1 MTDKT
6 ICIVMGHSRND
17 YYDDFVLGAMRLAN
31 ELGYTTVTYS
41 TSKISKTKND
51 VESKIYD
58 LIDFSKFDGVIL
70 HLKSFY
76 DQKNIANGIEK
87 KIKASGAKYVVL
99 GDLSRVDENTPEY
112 ENSFG
117 LVVDHLIEKHN
128 CRNIHCLGGV
138 AGVKNPRIDSFVNS
152 MKSHSLPCPQ
162 SNLIY
167 GGNWI
172 DGAEKYAKDLAL
184 GNIEMPD
191 AVVCIYDRIAK
202 ALISELFKNGIKV
215 PDDVRVVGMDGEIT
229 AFNDIFSLTTI
240 PANATYHGKRIMA
253 ELYKKIT
260 KKTTEF
266 ASSVNSVITGESC
279 GCGKITPSLRQI
291 RMNIEKLERDT
302 EYDTYYQNSEIQEK
316 LFRIKGESDLP
327 FIIDNHTYLVPDVK
341 SFSVSVV
348 EGKNKAR
355 CLFHSYWDYNGGTV
369 DFDYTDILPPESRTD
384 NLVKNIHVLP
394 LAFHDKFH
402 GFATACYHQ
411 SLMHSEYLKR
421 FCRDI
426 SISLDILYNKSDLF
440 HNIEVSP
447 VSDISSGIRSSEEA
461 LYIKKD
467 GVLTKVTSDNILYF
481 EAFDK
486 KVFVTLKSGSF
497 EVKSTITELEEKLES
512 SGFMRISKSILLNT
526 TRVTGIKVEKDR
538 TLLALLITKQSVRVS
553 RKYAEAFKIKMG
565 LK

>member
-6 ICIVMGHSRND
+6 ICIVMGHSRGD
-17 YYDDFVLGAMRLAN
+17 YYDDFILGAMRLAN

-41 TSKISKTKND
+41 TSKLSKTKSD

-76 DQKNIANGIEK
+76 DQKNIAAGIEK
-87 KIKASGAKYVVL
+87 KIKACGVKYVVL
-99 GDLSRVDENTPEY
+99 GDSSRVDENTPAY

-117 LVVDHLIEKHN
+117 LVVDHLIEKHD

-138 AGVKNPRIDSFVNS
+138 AGVTSPRIEGFLNS
-152 MKSHSLPCPQ
+152 MKNHNLPCPQ

-172 DGAEKYAKDLAL
+172 DGAEKYAKDLAF

-215 PDDVRVVGMDGEIT
+215 PDDVKVVGMDGELS

-240 PANATYHGKRIMA
+240 PANAVFHGKLVMA
-253 ELYKKIT
+253 ELYKKMT
-260 KKTTEF
+260 GKTAEF
-266 ASSVNSVITGESC
+266 ALSVSSVVTGDSC
-279 GCGKITPSLRQI
+279 GCGKVTPSLRQVRI
-291 RMNIEKLERDT
+291 NIEKLEHKT
-302 EYDTYYQNSEIQEK
+302 EFDTYYQNSEIQEK
-316 LFRIKGESDLP
+316 LFRIQSENDLP
-327 FIIDNHTYLVPDVK
+327 FIIDNHTYLVPDIK
-341 SFSVSVV
+341 TFSVSVV

-369 DFDYTDILPPESRTD
+369 DFDYTDILPPDSRTD

-394 LAFHDKFH
+394 IAFHDKFY

-411 SLMHSEYLKR
+411 PLLHSEYLKR

-426 SISLDILYNKSDLF
+426 SIAIDILYNKDDILHGVDDSSLSDL
-440 HNIEVSP
+440 HTITKS
-447 VSDISSGIRSSEEA
+447 SDEA

-467 GVLTKVTSDNILYF
+467 GVLTKVSTDNILYF

-486 KVFVTLKSGSF
+486 KVFVTLKSGSY
-497 EVKSTITELEEKLES
+497 EIKTTLTDLEEKLEA

-538 TLLALLITKQSVRVS
+538 TLLAVLVTKQSVRVS
-553 RKYAEAFKIKMG
+553 RKYAESFKRKMG